1 MNLRS
6 LGVLLWALTMG
17 FARASDVGKSY
28 YLYQTLGNETKPTP
42 RGTITIAPSD
52 GDSNSG
58 SLVATYH
65 PTDSAQL
72 DLAAFDRMVDSG
84 ALYTLIVTEQ
94 KADNVPITKIHKVS
108 ASVPGC
114 SVRRSNLREEITL
127 SIGPTGK
134 LMSVSYR
141 PLISPLAAKTCD
153 NLTPLSEKPEVIFG
167 RNKEDGE
174 EINLMPF
181 KTSVSFESHKPMMEI
196 PTVLPQSRPPPGLN
210 WYRRN
215 AKNNPSPL
223 LGSDGGP
230 PPFGD
235 EEQPTGIQS
244 TFLYRMITRY
254 WYIALPLFIMGL
266 FGGVE
271 EPPSD
276 QTGGGGGAG
285 VATAAGGAVAAESAR
300 QTQRRGKRD

>member
-1 MNLRS
+1 MIASRL
-6 LGVLLWALTMG
+6 LGVLLWALTIE
-17 FARASDVGKSY
+17 FSIASDAGKSY
-28 YLYQTLGNETKPTP
+28 YLYHILGNETKPTP

-52 GDSNSG
+52 SDNNSG

-65 PTDSAQL
+65 PAESAQL
-72 DLAAFDRMVDSG
+72 DLVAFDRMVDSG

-94 KADNVPITKIHKVS
+94 KHDNVHKNKVHKVA

-153 NLTPLSEKPEVIFG
+153 YLMPLSDKPDVIFG
-167 RNKEDGE
+167 RNKQDGE
-174 EINLMPF
+174 ETNLMPF
-181 KTSVSFESHKPMMEI
+181 KTTVSFESHKPMMEI

-235 EEQPTGIQS
+235 EELPTGLQS
-244 TFLYRMITRY
+244 TFLYRMVTRY
-254 WYIALPLFIMGL
+254 WYIVLPLFIMSL

-271 EPPSD
+271 EPPSGSGE
-276 QTGGGGGAG
+276 GGG
-285 VATAAGGAVAAESAR
+285 VATAAGGAVAAGGAR